1 MAVALIRTRW
11 LPPFDQQYDTRVGDL
26 YILRF
31 KIQKWNMFTSG
42 DKLKLRG
49 QSKQFTKNVKYWYSR
64 FLYLFLKCQN
74 CLKTLNW
81 ARSGDKKMWLKSYY
95 NITSTRLETFEE
107 VCNLYE
113 LNLIQN
119 LFGYRV
125 RLQDRARNLATLLRL
140 GTPRDKGE
148 ICSHC
153 HFTQHLQRLI
163 SFQIES
169 TFTTRRQTFYY
180 NNAHCLQTPL

>member
-1 MAVALIRTRW
+1 MTSSFWSAIWHQSRGFVYLSNFA
-11 LPPFDQQYDTRVGDL
+11 
-26 YILRF
+26 LRF

-42 DKLKLRG
+42 DKLKAIHQKRQILI
-49 QSKQFTKNVKYWYSR
+49 QQISVS
-64 FLYLFLKCQN
+64 FLKCQK

-169 TFTTRRQTFYY
+169 TFTTELLILKRRQTFYY

>member
-1 MAVALIRTRW
+1 MKHVHFRRQVKTERAKQAIHQKRQILI
-11 LPPFDQQYDTRVGDL
+11 QQISV
-26 YILRF
+26 
-31 KIQKWNMFTSG
+31 S
-42 DKLKLRG
+42 
-49 QSKQFTKNVKYWYSR
+49 
-64 FLYLFLKCQN
+64 FLKCQN

-148 ICSHC
+148 ISSHC

-169 TFTTRRQTFYY
+169 TFTTELLIKEGRHFIITMLIVCRLRCNHLYTYMIYLTCILNDFF
-180 NNAHCLQTPL
+180 